1 MIFSQL
7 TLDILINTTFVI
19 SMFMVF
25 RLQSEPLEIRQDA
38 GTFGPFIITL
48 FASLMLGLYD
58 IGYGVSGDR
67 ELYAANFLSHV
78 NYDISWEE
86 VLAADEWV
94 FQSWMHFMSF
104 LGDSQYWLICT
115 ALIYAFNYYVVAK
128 RVAPKHVFLM
138 LVTMFTSFGFV
149 TYGTNTIRAG
159 FALSFVLI
167 AMTYYEKMAVSLL
180 ILFLAYNIH
189 HSTAIPMGAFLLA
202 RYWNRPKFF
211 YYFWFFCV
219 VLSAVAGSYFTT
231 LFSSLGQDFDNRVDY
246 LTTTDTH
253 YNVGFRL
260 DFVLFSCLPIIVGYL
275 YQQRYEYKDQFYSIL
290 HSTYIIA
297 NAFWVLVIR
306 ANFSDRFAYLSWFLY
321 ALVMMYPLLDQPD
334 QFPNVGKKAALT
346 LFIISGFTYY
356 MYLK

>member
-1 MIFSQL
+1 MNFSQL

-19 SMFMVF
+19 SIVMVS
-25 RLQSEPLEIRQDA
+25 RLQSEPLEIRQNSSLIGA
-38 GTFGPFIITL
+38 FLLTL
-48 FASLMLGLYD
+48 FVGLMLGLYD
-58 IGYGVSGDR
+58 IGYGVSADR
-67 ELYAANFLSHV
+67 ERYATTFMSYVNFNV
-78 NYDISWEE
+78 PWGE
-86 VLAADEWV
+86 VLAKDEWG
-94 FQSWMHFMSF
+94 FLSWMKFMSF
-104 LGDSQYWLICT
+104 LGDAQYWLICT
-115 ALIYAFNYYVVAK
+115 ALVYAFNYFIVAK
-128 RVAPKHVFLM
+128 RFAPNHVFLM
-138 LVTMFTSFGFV
+138 LLTMFTSFAFES
-149 TYGTNTIRAG
+149 YGTNTIRAG

-167 AMTYYEKMAVSLL
+167 ALSYYEKMVVSLA
-180 ILFLAYNIH
+180 ILFIAYNIH
-189 HSTAIPMGAFLLA
+189 HSTIIPISAFLLA
-202 RYWNRPKFF
+202 RYWNRPKIF

-219 VLSAVAGSYFTT
+219 ALSAVAGSYFTT

-275 YQQRYEYKDQFYSIL
+275 YQKRYEYKDQFYSIL

-334 QFPNVGKKAALT
+334 LFPNVGKKAALT